1 MQLSALG
8 IMKKKADLQIKYL
21 IDGDAGLLKA
31 IVDSDNYLL
40 SLMKPKDFDTNN
52 YGSDINRIDS
62 SFEKL
67 CTTLEELGI
76 HKPKELTLYEFESK
90 ILYFNEKNKKK

>member
-1 MQLSALG
+1 MG
-8 IMKKKADLQIKYL
+8 ILKKKADLQIQ
-21 IDGDAGLLKA
+21 
-31 IVDSDNYLL
+31 YLL
-40 SLMKPKDFDTNN
+40 SSDHKLLDAIKSSDEYLLTLMKPKDFDTNN
-52 YGSDINRIDS
+52 YSSDINNIDS

-76 HKPKELTLYEFESK
+76 HKPKELTLFEFESK